1 MSVAHYENFPVAT
14 VLLPRALRP
23 AVVAIYRFARSADD
37 LADEGDAPASERL
50 AALRRYERAID
61 AIGEHLPPDE
71 PPFPELAQAIARHQL
86 PLAPFRDL
94 LSAFRQ
100 DVTTTRYADFAQL
113 QDYCRRSAN
122 PIGRLLLHLYDAHT
136 PAQVAWSDAICT
148 ALQLVNFWQ
157 DVAADWQRGRVYLP
171 QEDLAHFRVA
181 ESDIASGR
189 LGPEWRALME
199 FEVTRARRLLESGR
213 PLTRAL
219 GWRQGLELAGVLA
232 GGHRILD
239 GIAATGGDVFR
250 RRPQIGAFG
259 WIAVAREA
267 LFPPPRHVR
276 PSAVP

>member
-113 QDYCRRSAN
+113 QD
-122 PIGRLLLHLYDAHT
+122 
-136 PAQVAWSDAICT
+136 
-148 ALQLVNFWQ
+148 
-157 DVAADWQRGRVYLP
+157 
-171 QEDLAHFRVA
+171 
-181 ESDIASGR
+181 
-189 LGPEWRALME
+189 
-199 FEVTRARRLLESGR
+199 
-213 PLTRAL
+213 
-219 GWRQGLELAGVLA
+219 
-232 GGHRILD
+232 
-239 GIAATGGDVFR
+239 
-250 RRPQIGAFG
+250 
-259 WIAVAREA
+259 
-267 LFPPPRHVR
+267 
-276 PSAVP
+276 